1 MSTATLP
8 LTAPS
13 TFEIFL
19 SETRYEFLRML
30 RTRTYSLSVIGFPV
44 MFYILFGLLLNRGE
58 HIGGVAVSRYLLGG
72 YSVFGAMGAAL
83 FGVGVG
89 LAGDLSAGWLEL
101 KRSSPM
107 PPLAYLLA
115 KCCTAMAFGDIL
127 VSIRLTLGIA
137 FGHARVSATEIAS
150 LLGLTLAFAIPFAC
164 MGLVVAM
171 LVPMNSAP
179 GVTNL
184 IYLPMS
190 FLGGLWLPIDMLPTF
205 LKHFAP
211 VLPTYHAGQ
220 LMFIALNAPAYGSA
234 LTHWLYLAGF
244 SCVMLGIASLL
255 FHRSEQKS

>member
-1 MSTATLP
+1 MTTTTMP
-8 LTAPS
+8 LTAPTAFS
-13 TFEIFL
+13 IFL

-89 LAGDLSAGWLEL
+89 LAAELSAGWLEL
-101 KRSSPM
+101 KRASPM

-115 KCCTAMAFGDIL
+115 KCCTAMAFGVIIVATLIIL
-127 VSIRLTLGIA
+127 GVTFA
-137 FGHARVSATEIAS
+137 HARFSLAEFAS
-150 LLGLTLAFAIPFAC
+150 LIGLTLAFAIPFAC

-190 FLGGLWLPIDMLPTF
+190 FLGGLWLPIQALPTF
-205 LKHFAP
+205 LQKLAP

-220 LMFIALNAPAYGSA
+220 LMFLALGAPSIGSA
-234 LTHWLYLAGF
+234 AGHWFYLIGF
-244 SCVMLGIASLL
+244 SCIMLGIASLL
-255 FHRSEQKS
+255 FHRREQNS